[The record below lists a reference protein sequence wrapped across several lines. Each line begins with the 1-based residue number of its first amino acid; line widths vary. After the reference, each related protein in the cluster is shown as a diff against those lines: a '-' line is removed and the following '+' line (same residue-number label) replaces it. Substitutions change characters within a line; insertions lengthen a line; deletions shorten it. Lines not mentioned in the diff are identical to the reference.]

1 MEKKR
6 KKRYGYLFLS
16 MLILILVIP
25 VAIQRMSAAV
35 LDSAETMGSETAH
48 VYALNEVAVTNQY
61 ETVLETLEYQLRPE
75 NRTDSYEKLIQQYL
89 KFADEVMGLDDAGTG
104 EKTAPSG
111 RDELFSV
118 RFKRRASEIQSYCE
132 KP

>member
-89 KFADEVMGLDDAGTG
+89 KFADEIG
-104 EKTAPSG
+104 
-111 RDELFSV
+111 
-118 RFKRRASEIQSYCE
+118 RASCRERV
-132 KP
+132 

>member
-48 VYALNEVAVTNQY
+48 VYALNEVAVTNQVRNCAGNAGISV
-61 ETVLETLEYQLRPE
+61 ETGKPNGQL
-75 NRTDSYEKLIQQYL
+75 
-89 KFADEVMGLDDAGTG
+89 
-104 EKTAPSG
+104 
-111 RDELFSV
+111 
-118 RFKRRASEIQSYCE
+118 
-132 KP
+132 